1 METSTGG
8 QGRGRVFCEEETR
21 SLVAGD
27 KIKSREGLDG
37 WMKMQ
42 INVGCRSGKKLIVAD

>member
-27 KIKSREGLDG
+27 KIKSREEGGIG
-37 WMKMQ
+37 WMDEK
-42 INVGCRSGKKLIVAD
+42 CK